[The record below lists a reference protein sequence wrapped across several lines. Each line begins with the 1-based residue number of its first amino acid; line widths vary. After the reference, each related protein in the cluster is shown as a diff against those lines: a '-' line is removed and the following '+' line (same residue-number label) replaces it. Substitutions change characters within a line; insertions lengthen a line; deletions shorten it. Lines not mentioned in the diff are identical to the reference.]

1 MWTIRHARY
10 QTFVSHRKVNSF
22 KLQATVSLNRID
34 PSFSISDIP
43 TYFHR
48 IYFYHS
54 ITLSLSI
61 YLYLWLPLSL
71 FSVTLFLC
79 LFNYAYNFVCL
90 SMHSLLPSRTLNLSN
105 FSPCLFQCVCLADPL
120 SFFIFLSATALYF

>member
-1 MWTIRHARY
+1 MLTICHARY

-22 KLQATVSLNRID
+22 KLQATVSLNRIHQ
-34 PSFSISDIP
+34 FLYISDIP

-48 IYFYHS
+48 VDFYHS
-54 ITLSLSI
+54 ITLSL
-61 YLYLWLPLSL
+61 YLSLCLPLSL
-71 FSVTLFLC
+71 FSVTLFLF
-79 LFNYAYNFVCL
+79 LFKYAYNFVCL
-90 SMHSLLPSRTLNLSN
+90 SLHSLLPSRTLTLSN